1 LYGAYLPGLLMK
13 GFRLVKILFDEH
25 ISNTLEMDETCQGR
39 LEDLQIVSSGLAKIS
54 KGLFLS

>member
-1 LYGAYLPGLLMK
+1 MK

-39 LEDLQIVSSGLAKIS
+39 LEDLQIVSSGLVKIS
-54 KGLFLS
+54 KSLFLS

>member
-1 LYGAYLPGLLMK
+1 MK
-13 GFRLVKILFDEH
+13 GFRLLKILLDEH